1 MNEIAT
7 YAAAITQ
14 FLAQMDVKASAN
26 NVQQISAI
34 HAAVEK
40 ITDLSNAAPVV
51 AHEIPAEGKKK

>member
-40 ITDLSNAAPVV
+40 ITILSNSAPVV

>member
-40 ITDLSNAAPVV
+40 IKALSDSAPIVPR
-51 AHEIPAEGKKK
+51 EIPAEDEKK